1 MEDKPQVPH
10 LRPVPADGAV
20 EGALAIDP
28 AQTHDGITAPSQ
40 RGTTAGFLT
49 DVIVN
54 LGFAARERVDSAVDV
69 ARQSG
74 RTPEQVLLEDGV
86 MNEAQLPG
94 AVAARSGLAPAALP
108 IYPVDRAGG
117 TQTNPTAARRY
128 QAVPIHFVD
137 ESTLLVA
144 MADPTNVLA

>member
-86 MNEAQLPG
+86 MSEDQLAK
-94 AVAARSGLAPAALP
+94 AVAERFGLDHVDLSIYSVDMAAANP
-108 IYPVDRAGG
+108 I
-117 TQTNPTAARRY
+117 NPTPARRY
-128 QAVPIHFVD
+128 P
-137 ESTLLVA
+137 
-144 MADPTNVLA
+144 